1 MSFRIVTD
9 TSANLP
15 TPLVKSKNIDVIPFS
30 YFSGDKE
37 YVCTDTETF
46 NGAEFYSKMRLGEHF
61 TTSQIN
67 PQKYIDFIEPM
78 LNNGD
83 DVLVLC
89 ISSGV
94 SGSFN
99 SLQIAVKE
107 LSEKYPERSVFAI
120 DTRGASLG
128 EGIPALKAAEY
139 RDIGMPPEQIAR
151 EIQAMCKRMYQV
163 FTVDDL
169 MHLKRSGRVNSATAI
184 LGTVLHIKPILK
196 GNELGQIVSF
206 DKIRGRKRA
215 FEMLAA
221 KYDELVKHANS
232 QIVGI
237 SHADCEEDAKYLEQ
251 LIRKNNPPKE
261 ILTVCHEP
269 ATGSHVGPGSLALFF
284 EGDED
289 VRSK

>member
-15 TPLVKSKNIDVIPFS
+15 TTLVKSKNIDVIPFS

-37 YVCTDTETF
+37 YVCTDTEAF
-46 NGAEFYSKMRLGEHF
+46 NGAEFYGKMRLGEKF

-94 SGSFN
+94 SGAFN

-139 RDIGMPPEQIAR
+139 RDSGMPPEQAAR
-151 EIQAMCKRMYQV
+151 EIQALCKRMYQV

-184 LGTVLHIKPILK
+184 LGTVLNIKPILK

-221 KYDELVKHANS
+221 KYDELVKNADS
-232 QIVGI
+232 QTVGI

-261 ILTVCHEP
+261 ILTVCYEP
-269 ATGSHVGPGSLALFF
+269 VTGSHVGPGTLALFF
-284 EGDED
+284 EGDDD